1 MSRDKFNIS
10 SLKVEEH
17 HHLSVRNTFIQQAEP
32 GDGIALMYPGLRYSC
47 DKPLL
52 HYTTEVLLDQGFDV
66 LQLWADYDNPE
77 FRGASQAERTVQLI
91 EDGKT
96 LLKAGIK
103 ANSYTNL
110 ILVGKS
116 LGTLTMAFILSE
128 KLETPKLKTVWFTP
142 LFNLPPVTNIFMELN
157 EPAYVAGSKAD
168 PTFDDSTIS
177 QLQAKSNILLQVYED
192 ADHSLEVP
200 GNPLQSTRILTSLMA
215 ELIAFLS

>member
-91 EDGKT
+91 EDGKA

-116 LGTLTMAFILSE
+116 LGTLTMALSCQRSW
-128 KLETPKLKTVWFTP
+128 KLP
-142 LFNLPPVTNIFMELN
+142 
-157 EPAYVAGSKAD
+157 S
-168 PTFDDSTIS
+168 
-177 QLQAKSNILLQVYED
+177 
-192 ADHSLEVP
+192 
-200 GNPLQSTRILTSLMA
+200 
-215 ELIAFLS
+215 